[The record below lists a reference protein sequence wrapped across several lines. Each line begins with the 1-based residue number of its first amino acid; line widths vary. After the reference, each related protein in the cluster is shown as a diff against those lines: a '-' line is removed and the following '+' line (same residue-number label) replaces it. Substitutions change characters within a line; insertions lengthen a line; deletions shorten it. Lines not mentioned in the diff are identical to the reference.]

1 WPQHVPTPPPASP
14 QAAPPWAQPFYGRV
28 PVARPPYPAP
38 GHPAQAYPVPPPLPP
53 PVPPR
58 SLPPGPVACPSCG
71 RPVAPGWGPCPYC
84 ARQRASLRWVATPP
98 PGAGPPPADRP
109 RRPYTGPPSYRGVP
123 RWGFPALP
131 YLRET
136 GPEPVADWVRARA
149 LAQTLV
155 PALWATAAVA
165 LLAAGAEIWR
175 YVLLVMSRSGAL
187 SAGVVSASDM
197 LVAGAG
203 WLVTVLGLL
212 TGLLVVGWSI
222 RASCAAAERA
232 DRVPSR
238 SAREIVVGWV
248 VPVVNLSVPGSV
260 LAEIEH
266 GALDRPADER
276 PRPSRQL
283 LVWWAVWA
291 VGIVLAMVVFALSF
305 RTGVQARADG
315 VVLHALVDLVAA
327 AVAVLTAKLIAALSL
342 LLGPVRAP
350 VRETLV
356 TVRAGD

>member
-1 WPQHVPTPPPASP
+1 M
-14 QAAPPWAQPFYGRV
+14 
-28 PVARPPYPAP
+28 
-38 GHPAQAYPVPPPLPP
+38 PP

-98 PGAGPPPADRP
+98 PGGTRPPAAETP

-131 YLRET
+131 FLRET
-136 GPEPVADWVRARA
+136 GPEPVADWLRARA

-212 TGLLVVGWSI
+212 TGLLVVGWSV
-222 RASCAAAERA
+222 RASRAAAERA

-238 SAREIVVGWV
+238 SARDIVVGWV

-276 PRPSRQL
+276 PRPSREL

-291 VGIVLAMVVFALSF
+291 VGVVLAIVVFALSF

-327 AVAVLTAKLIAALSL
+327 AVAVLTARLVAGLSL

>member
-1 WPQHVPTPPPASP
+1 M
-14 QAAPPWAQPFYGRV
+14 
-28 PVARPPYPAP
+28 
-38 GHPAQAYPVPPPLPP
+38 
-53 PVPPR
+53 PPR
-58 SLPPGPVACPSCG
+58 ALPPGPVACPSCG

-98 PGAGPPPADRP
+98 PGAGPPPAERP

-131 YLRET
+131 FLRET

-203 WLVTVLGLL
+203 WLVTILGLL
-212 TGLLVVGWSI
+212 TGLLVVGWSV
-222 RASCAAAERA
+222 RASRAAAERA
-232 DRVPSR
+232 GRVPSR
-238 SAREIVVGWV
+238 SVREIVVGWI

-276 PRPSRQL
+276 PRLSRQL

-291 VGIVLAMVVFALSF
+291 VGVVLAVTVFALSF

-327 AVAVLTAKLIAALSL
+327 AVAVLTAERVAALSL